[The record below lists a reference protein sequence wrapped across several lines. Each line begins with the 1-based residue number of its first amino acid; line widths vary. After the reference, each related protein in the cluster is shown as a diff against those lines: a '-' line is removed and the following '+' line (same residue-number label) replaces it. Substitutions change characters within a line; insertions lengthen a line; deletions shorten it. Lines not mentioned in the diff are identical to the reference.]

1 MQIKHLIIFAL
12 VGMAALLG
20 FNLISGNQ
28 HEKSREAAI
37 DSTASEQVATG
48 TSVSDTE
55 ESGSSSTSIAN
66 KPLGEQ
72 PKAILDDATTKID
85 QAQQADQARLAQ
97 MDDAAK

>member
-37 DSTASEQVATG
+37 SSTASEQTATDTAYLIQRKVA
-48 TSVSDTE
+48 V
-55 ESGSSSTSIAN
+55 A
-66 KPLGEQ
+66 Q
-72 PKAILDDATTKID
+72 PVLLTNH
-85 QAQQADQARLAQ
+85 
-97 MDDAAK
+97 